1 MLLTNN
7 LENVT
12 CDSTSDVESIDLGNI
27 QITYPT
33 LTSQSLILPTLI
45 IGLIVGSIFGI
56 VITCLIKR

>member
-33 LTSQSLILPTLI
+33 LTSQSLIFPTLI
-45 IGLIVGSIFGI
+45 VGLTLGIIVGSIF
-56 VITCLIKR
+56 TLLIKR